1 MDSIFKK
8 EFEILSLGNQK
19 NTSLESILQKNSKV
33 LLYFYPKDNTPWCSL
48 ENKDF
53 SCLKD
58 EFEKIWI
65 KLIWVSKDSID
76 SHKKFVS
83 NYNLENDLI
92 SDENLELHKYFKAYW
107 EKNNYWKLI
116 LWVIRSSFLIDNN
129 FNILKSWKNIKAKN
143 HAQKVLDE
151 LKSN

>member
-33 LLYFYPKDNTPWCSL
+33 LLYFYPKDNTPGCSL

-58 EFEKIWI
+58 EFEKIGI
-65 KLIWVSKDSID
+65 KLIGVSKDSID

-92 SDENLELHKYFKAYW
+92 SDENLELHKYFKAYG
-107 EKNNYWKLI
+107 EKNNYGKLI
-116 LWVIRSSFLIDNN
+116 LGVIRSSFLIDNN